1 MRDAMETVRVST
13 IGVLGFITQLT
24 ALDLFFKVSIGFLTC
39 CYLTIKIFQ
48 MVKTGK
54 DKNDE

>member
-1 MRDAMETVRVST
+1 METIRVSA
-13 IGVLGFITQLT
+13 IGVVGFVTQLT

-39 CYLTIKIFQ
+39 CYLTVKIFQ

-54 DKNDE
+54 DKKDE